1 MGMAIESEFTAA
13 VENVLRS
20 MQCGNQPPMRRRAR
34 PSCDGS
40 QYLDAATLAV
50 RLGVTESWVVKHT
63 RRSYTRYPIP
73 CIRFGR
79 SIRYDWNSEELQ
91 KWIKRS
97 KQ

>member
-1 MGMAIESEFTAA
+1 MSVLPEIERAIAGAGCLAA
-13 VENVLRS
+13 WASPLPLRKS
-20 MQCGNQPPMRRRAR
+20 RR
-34 PSCDGS
+34 PTVGS
-40 QYLDAATLAV
+40 QYLDAAGLAT

-97 KQ
+97 RQ